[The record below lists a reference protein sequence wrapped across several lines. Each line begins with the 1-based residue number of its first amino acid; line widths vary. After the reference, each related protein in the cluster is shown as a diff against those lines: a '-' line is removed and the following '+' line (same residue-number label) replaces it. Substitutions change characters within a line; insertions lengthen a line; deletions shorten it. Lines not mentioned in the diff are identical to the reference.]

1 MCCFVGSLGIGVA
14 CLLCAVNSFFST
26 MINFAAAA
34 MSNAM
39 HFIHVI
45 YQFNLYVILIPIL
58 MENILVAYGTVQNQL
73 CASLQNRHS
82 FKCLASSSHVNFRFS
97 FAAPTQQRHSH
108 NQYRCMKCKWNA
120 FRLRFFSQFSAI

>member
-1 MCCFVGSLGIGVA
+1 MCCFVDSLGIGVA

-26 MINFAAAA
+26 MINFAAAVA
-34 MSNAM
+34 FHALSSAM

-45 YQFNLYVILIPIL
+45 YQFNLYVILIPII
-58 MENILVAYGTVQNQL
+58 MGNILVAYGTVQNQL

-82 FKCLASSSHVNFRFS
+82 FKCLASSSHFNFRFS

-108 NQYRCMKCKWNA
+108 NQYRCMKCKWNCIPLTL
-120 FRLRFFSQFSAI
+120 F